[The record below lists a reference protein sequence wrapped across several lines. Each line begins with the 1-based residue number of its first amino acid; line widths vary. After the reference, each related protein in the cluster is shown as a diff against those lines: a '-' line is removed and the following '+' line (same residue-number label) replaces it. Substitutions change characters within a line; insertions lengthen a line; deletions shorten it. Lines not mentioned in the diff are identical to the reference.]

1 MEFSFI
7 TWEELMVLHEEQ
19 LHTYGGQDGFIDQ
32 GAVKS
37 ALSRPQ
43 FTSQYSPSADVADLA
58 ADYMFGFATT
68 QGFLD
73 GNKRTAVVACLYF
86 LMINGWDVT
95 FNDKLLFVV
104 AIAVAKGDL
113 DRDGLADILRTHME
127 PLDEPKGP

>member
-1 MEFSFI
+1 MDFMFI
-7 TWEELMVLHEEQ
+7 NWEDLLVLHEEQ
-19 LHTYGGQDGFIDQ
+19 LHAYGGQNGFIDE
-32 GAVKS
+32 GAVRS

-43 FTSQYSPSADVADLA
+43 FTAQYNPVADVADLA
-58 ADYMFGFATT
+58 ADYLFGLATT

-95 FNDKLLFVV
+95 FTDKLMYVV

-113 DRDGLADILRTHME
+113 DRDGLAEILRTHME
-127 PLDEPKGP
+127 PLEQDANS